1 MVVGKQ
7 EVEQQ
12 LVEVVMRAT
21 LGPVTTVVEVVD
33 LVGMEKERATQ
44 RRTPVPTQTRVVNL
58 LQMVVRGGPGLIL
71 IFEVWVVLVV
81 VVLEIGQLLVVAGTV
96 VGQVYTPGVMPP
108 INTNPVE
115 VEVPTIVVL
124 ISRTPHRII
133 LDTASLLLK
142 DSRETI
148 IVTNSKWKVVRL
160 NPPQKKLRPQK
171 SYKNAKSMP

>member
-1 MVVGKQ
+1 MV
-7 EVEQQ
+7 E
-12 LVEVVMRAT
+12 LVVQVVMRVT
-21 LGPVTTVVEVVD
+21 LDPITTVVEVVD
-33 LVGMEKERATQ
+33 LVGMGKEWNWVRGV
-44 RRTPVPTQTRVVNL
+44 RGSWTRGVNL
-58 LQMVVRGGPGLIL
+58 LQMVVRGGPGLII

-81 VVLEIGQLLVVAGTV
+81 VVLEVGQLVVVAGTV

-133 LDTASLLLK
+133 LDTGTLLFK

-160 NPPQKKLRPQK
+160 NPPQKKLGLEK
-171 SYKNAKSMP
+171 S